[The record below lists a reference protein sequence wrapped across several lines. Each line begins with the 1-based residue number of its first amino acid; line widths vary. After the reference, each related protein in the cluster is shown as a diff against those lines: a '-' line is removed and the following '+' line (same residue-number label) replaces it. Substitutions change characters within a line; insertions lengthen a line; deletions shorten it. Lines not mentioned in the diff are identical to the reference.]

1 MGKRKAADSNNPPK
15 KKFKNVSKLLDPN
28 TSGIYVSCAR
38 RKEANC
44 RQELLNLLSE
54 KVPEYFDLENVED
67 DEDENQID
75 KKELS
80 IEDKI
85 KQELQE
91 LEESKNSKKELLQ
104 PVDVDL
110 ECLVFIKTKKP
121 IDPEVLVEKLCKECY
136 ESGQKTTRYT
146 QKLVPIMDSCS
157 STGDDP
163 LEKVRQLARK
173 VLARHF
179 HQEKDQKPVKFA
191 VQVSRRNFNVLKS
204 DVIIKTIA
212 ECVGNSHGHSVD
224 LKNYDKLIIVECYKN
239 NIGMGVANNFLK
251 YSKYN
256 LQQIFDKHQED
267 NN

>member
-1 MGKRKAADSNNPPK
+1 MFGVY
-15 KKFKNVSKLLDPN
+15 KN
-28 TSGIYVSCAR
+28 
-38 RKEANC
+38 E
-44 RQELLNLLSE
+44 
-54 KVPEYFDLENVED
+54 
-67 DEDENQID
+67 
-75 KKELS
+75 
-80 IEDKI
+80 
-85 KQELQE
+85 
-91 LEESKNSKKELLQ
+91 
-104 PVDVDL
+104 
-110 ECLVFIKTKKP
+110 KP

-239 NIGMGVANNFLK
+239 NIGMGVANNF
-251 YSKYN
+251 
-256 LQQIFDKHQED
+256 
-267 NN
+267 

>member
-1 MGKRKAADSNNPPK
+1 
-15 KKFKNVSKLLDPN
+15 
-28 TSGIYVSCAR
+28 
-38 RKEANC
+38 
-44 RQELLNLLSE
+44 
-54 KVPEYFDLENVED
+54 
-67 DEDENQID
+67 
-75 KKELS
+75 
-80 IEDKI
+80 
-85 KQELQE
+85 
-91 LEESKNSKKELLQ
+91 
-104 PVDVDL
+104 
-110 ECLVFIKTKKP
+110 
-121 IDPEVLVEKLCKECY
+121 
-136 ESGQKTTRYT
+136 
-146 QKLVPIMDSCS
+146 MDSCS

-224 LKNYDKLIIVECYKN
+224 LKNYDKFIIVECYKN